1 MLHCTGTLP
10 PHLVV
15 RNPPVLRCAFAV
27 GGQFG
32 FVVDL
37 CLRIVVFHP
46 AGVPQ
51 VAYVHVQAL
60 EADARGHNA
69 VQLAGLDLGVEQAVA
84 QRRAV
89 DHLGLGTGDC
99 AVALQGGEVAPDG
112 GGEQVSGEVL
122 ACHALQDGG
131 ALGFWGGLGLFQL
144 GFGLLH
150 SGLEGL
156 QLRLAD
162 ALDGQA
168 DGRLLA
174 CDERVL
180 GFVPV
185 LLPIAG
191 EAAQAYGFAACA
203 HAGAGGCGLAV
214 HAQFV
219 LEVDAAGRTK
229 FLSHIRFL
237 RIKIT
242 LNIKIIIN
250 MNK

>member
-1 MLHCTGTLP
+1 M
-10 PHLVV
+10 
-15 RNPPVLRCAFAV
+15 
-27 GGQFG
+27 
-32 FVVDL
+32 
-37 CLRIVVFHP
+37 
-46 AGVPQ
+46 
-51 VAYVHVQAL
+51 
-60 EADARGHNA
+60 
-69 VQLAGLDLGVEQAVA
+69 
-84 QRRAV
+84 
-89 DHLGLGTGDC
+89 
-99 AVALQGGEVAPDG
+99 
-112 GGEQVSGEVL
+112 L
-122 ACHALQDGG
+122 ACQALQDGG
-131 ALGFWGGLGLFQL
+131 ALGFWGGLGLLQFLL
-144 GFGLLH
+144 GGLH